1 MAINKAKQ
9 RMLEGKPAFGA
20 EVGLGSALSAELIS
34 PLGFD
39 FILVDNQHGA
49 WDDNSSMTAF
59 RSIALG
65 VATPMARVR
74 KNEFGAIGRLLDRG
88 AMGIV
93 VPMVNSVEEA
103 QAATEAVRYPPI
115 GGRSGGA
122 FGTGYLGD
130 GYMQWA
136 NDEIFMAVQIE
147 TVRAAEVAEEILAV
161 EGIDGCWVG
170 PGDLSMS
177 MGVDLSDDEGWKAHD
192 DLIVEIFEATKRAGK
207 IPGMGVDLSD
217 DEGWK
222 AHDDLR
228 GFAYL
233 RGSMDRQRVGGA
245 ATRRSGRAVPHD
257 GRRRPVGGGWRAP
270 DAR

>member
-1 MAINKAKQ
+1 MAVNTAKQ

-20 EVGLGSALSAELIS
+20 EVNLGSSLSAELMS

-49 WDDNSSMTAF
+49 WDDNGSMGAF

-74 KNEFGAIGRLLDRG
+74 RNEFGAIGRLLDRG

-103 QAATEAVRYPPI
+103 QAAVEAVRYPPV

-122 FGTGYLGD
+122 FGTGFLGD

-136 NDEIFMAVQIE
+136 NDEIFLAVQIE
-147 TVRAAEVAEEILAV
+147 TVRAAEIADEILAV

-177 MGVDLSDDEGWKAHD
+177 MGVDLGDEAGWQAHD
-192 DLIVEIFEATKRAGK
+192 DLITQIFDACGRVNK
-207 IPGMGVDLSD
+207 IPGIWTPSASEALRRAEQGGLFLTTGGDGPWVV
-217 DEGWK
+217 EG
-222 AHDDLR
+222 ARRTLR
-228 GFAYL
+228 EL
-233 RGSMDRQRVGGA
+233 
-245 ATRRSGRAVPHD
+245 GR
-257 GRRRPVGGGWRAP
+257 
-270 DAR
+270 